1 MSALPPKADIRPADR
16 DVCFGPIADIGIFHS
31 NNSSAR
37 PDRGSGT
44 VMPSA
49 LAVFRL
55 MYGSTLIPCCTGNS
69 AGFSPLRMHY
79 GQRLHRRANRPN
91 TCLHRPANVKIFL
104 ANSEPST
111 HGTCLVAYL
120 VPTRGTVS
128 TACRW
133 QSEADL
139 EGKTGMCDYSLHA
152 AASRPARTSS
162 SSVDF
167 PTHSRAVLRQS
178 TNPTL
183 RSASVPAPRSPSTQR
198 SRSKCLCC

>member
-1 MSALPPKADIRPADR
+1 VPKQSSSGGKPKLGSISKQGDRYLVIR
-16 DVCFGPIADIGIFHS
+16 GG
-31 NNSSAR
+31 
-37 PDRGSGT
+37 
-44 VMPSA
+44 
-49 LAVFRL
+49 
-55 MYGSTLIPCCTGNS
+55 
-69 AGFSPLRMHY
+69 HY
-79 GQRLHRRANRPN
+79 GQRSCEPRKQAEHMAAPTNS
-91 TCLHRPANVKIFL
+91 ANVKISL

-111 HGTCLVAYL
+111 YGTCLVAYL

-128 TACRW
+128 TAYRW

-139 EGKTGMCDYSLHA
+139 EGKRACAIIACMPRRLVQRG
-152 AASRPARTSS
+152 RGTSS